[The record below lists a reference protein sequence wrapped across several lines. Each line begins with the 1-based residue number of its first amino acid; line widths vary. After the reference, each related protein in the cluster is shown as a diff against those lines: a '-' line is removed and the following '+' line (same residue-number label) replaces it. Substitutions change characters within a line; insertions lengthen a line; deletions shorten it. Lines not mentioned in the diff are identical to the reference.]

1 MMELLNGIEDRVKNS
16 RHRQQRCR
24 TFESSAPSP
33 SDLPIDEVT
42 SEEILA
48 VLQPIGSC
56 QQSPSKNGTNN
67 AKIEK
72 QIRIPDELDFTE
84 ECVTTD
90 SAIRDAPLAR
100 LDAVRNEEGPQK
112 PLARIS
118 DTGDFYIW
126 GQEDDSTLTELFD
139 NDYLHRVGW
148 QEFIINDAC
157 GDEFAELAR
166 YAGEYNRA
174 LADRVDI
181 IKRRR
186 DQQIYKTR

>member
-1 MMELLNGIEDRVKNS
+1 MGIFGKN
-16 RHRQQRCR
+16 
-24 TFESSAPSP
+24 
-33 SDLPIDEVT
+33 
-42 SEEILA
+42 ILA
-48 VLQPIGSC
+48 SGLILFGLLSC

>member
-1 MMELLNGIEDRVKNS
+1 M
-16 RHRQQRCR
+16 
-24 TFESSAPSP
+24 
-33 SDLPIDEVT
+33 
-42 SEEILA
+42 
-48 VLQPIGSC
+48 
-56 QQSPSKNGTNN
+56 
-67 AKIEK
+67 
-72 QIRIPDELDFTE
+72 DFTE